1 MIGAPYTYLAG
12 GLALIAALGGAYAY
26 GRSDGR
32 ALERDARVKAEKA
45 LVAERDR
52 RTTALAQ
59 ADSTAATAEIERQ
72 TTTREIR
79 HEVERIIDRP
89 VYRNVC
95 IDADGLRILDNAT
108 AAANGDNPRAS
119 TGDTATDSA
128 TSPSE

>member
-12 GLALIAALGGAYAY
+12 GLAFLAALAGAYAY

-32 ALERDARVKAEKA
+32 ALERDARVRAEKA

-52 RTTALAQ
+52 RTAALAQ
-59 ADSTAATAEIERQ
+59 ADSNAATAEIERQ

-108 AAANGDNPRAS
+108 AAANGDDPRAPA
-119 TGDTATDSA
+119 GDTAANSA
-128 TSPSE
+128 ATPTG